1 MGKLTKSAKE
11 VRGRHQL
18 TVRVKTSKYRD
29 KSSNKWLAR
38 QLNDPYVAESKRLG
52 YRSRAAFKL
61 IQLDEKYKFLGK
73 GKRIVDLGCAPGGW
87 TQVAVMRNK
96 GTGKVVGIDILETQ
110 PVEGATLIQ
119 QDFTEDE
126 AAEKLKILLDG
137 EADIVMSDMAANTTG
152 HQQTDHLRTIAL
164 VEIAYTFAKEV
175 LAEGGIFIAKVFKG
189 GAEAGLLADIKKN
202 FRKVSHCKPDASRAG
217 RRKSIWWPKDSN
229 LKGGFRTAN
238 TDLRTAAIITYFC
251 VRCGVSSLKSYWLP
265 RISLFRKN
273 SSNGHLIRKM
283 QAERILVYVC
293 VCQF

>member
-18 TVRVKTSKYRD
+18 TVRVKTSKSRD

-96 GTGKVVGIDILETQ
+96 GAGKVVGIDILETQ

-217 RRKSIWWPKDSN
+217 SPEEYLVAEGFKS
-229 LKGGFRTAN
+229 KG
-238 TDLRTAAIITYFC
+238 
-251 VRCGVSSLKSYWLP
+251 
-265 RISLFRKN
+265 RISD
-273 SSNGHLIRKM
+273 S
-283 QAERILVYVC
+283 
-293 VCQF
+293 

>member
-61 IQLDEKYKFLGK
+61 IQLDEKYKFLDK

-96 GTGKVVGIDILETQ
+96 GAGKVVGIDILETQ

-189 GAEAGLLADIKKN
+189 GAEAGLLTDIKKN

-217 RRKSIWWPKDSN
+217 SPEEYLVAEGFKS
-229 LKGGFRTAN
+229 KG
-238 TDLRTAAIITYFC
+238 
-251 VRCGVSSLKSYWLP
+251 
-265 RISLFRKN
+265 RISD
-273 SSNGHLIRKM
+273 S
-283 QAERILVYVC
+283 
-293 VCQF
+293 

>member
-18 TVRVKTSKYRD
+18 SVRVKTSKYRD

-96 GTGKVVGIDILETQ
+96 GMGQVVGIDILETEAI
-110 PVEGATLIQ
+110 PGATLIQ
-119 QDFTEDE
+119 QDFTEPD
-126 AAEKLKILLDG
+126 AADKLKALLDG

-164 VEIAYTFAKEV
+164 VEIAYDFAKEV

-202 FRKVSHCKPDASRAG
+202 FRKVTHCKIGRAH
-217 RRKSIWWPKDSN
+217 
-229 LKGGFRTAN
+229 
-238 TDLRTAAIITYFC
+238 
-251 VRCGVSSLKSYWLP
+251 V
-265 RISLFRKN
+265 
-273 SSNGHLIRKM
+273 
-283 QAERILVYVC
+283 
-293 VCQF
+293 